1 MNLIHYGQSFLP
13 NRGNLGHLIKN
24 APSHGGGRY
33 RKKNNTVASLGHVFN
48 NRRIR
53 FVITCTIIE
62 IEELGLMVGFLSDPN
77 CPRGP
82 GQFGSFSKT

>member
-1 MNLIHYGQSFLP
+1 MDLIHYGRSFLP
-13 NRGNLGHLIKN
+13 NQGNLGHLIKN

-33 RKKNNTVASLGHVFN
+33 RKTINTVASLGDVFI

-62 IEELGLMVGFLSDPN
+62 IEGLGLMVVFLSGPN
-77 CPRGP
+77 CPGGP
-82 GQFGSFSKT
+82 GQFGPFSKT